1 MDTLLQDL
9 RLAVRRLRHAPAF
22 SLAAIATLA
31 IGIGANAAIFSI
43 VHAVLLRPLPFSRPS
58 DLYRAFT
65 MNRTAGQQAG
75 VSAVDLDDWR
85 AQKQSIAEIGG
96 YFYAD
101 GATGMD
107 LQNRGEP
114 RRLTAVFVTPG
125 FFPTLGVAPAH
136 GRLPR
141 EDELVRGGPDR
152 VVVLSHAF
160 WVREFGESPSAVR
173 VTVTLNGE
181 PFQVLGVLPPEMRF
195 PTPLADVYV
204 PFSTIP
210 DSGIPRV
217 RQVRILS
224 VVARA
229 QPGTPI
235 DRLQAELNAVARR
248 LAGQYPENRQWDTTN
263 VVPLS
268 EIVSGDVRRPLLV
281 LMSAV
286 GVVLLIACVNLA
298 GLQLARGVAVA
309 REMGIRVALGARR
322 SRLVRQM
329 LTESFVLAGL
339 GGAAGVV
346 LAFAGVGGV
355 LALGAHDLPRA
366 DEIEVNATVLA
377 FAAVVTV
384 LSGALFGA
392 LPALRV
398 SFASVWHSAGMGAR
412 SIAGIEGH
420 RLRSALVAGEVALAV
435 ILVAGAGLM
444 TRSFIALI
452 RVDPGFRPDHLVAVM
467 FTIDVTRQRARRG
480 ITQEPPG
487 AEPSYATFYR
497 DVIDRVRVLPG
508 VVSAAAVKDAPFRGN
523 GERIGFRLEGKPVGA
538 NEAAPSAVSI
548 HVSDGYFQT
557 IGARIVDGR
566 EFTRDDRVGAP
577 PVVVV
582 NEAFMRRYYPGEP
595 SAGKALIVGQSTR
608 IPIAGVVNDIRQVA
622 MNEPAEPTV
631 YVANLQNSRVKTTI
645 VARTAGEPLEMVR
658 AIREAVWS
666 IDPLQPI
673 TEVFTFEQ
681 AVGVALT
688 RPRLLTVL
696 LAGFGATGLLLGVVG
711 IYGMLAFALHE
722 RRREIGVR
730 LALGAR
736 PVDIRTMFLRS
747 GLVVTT
753 IGIAAG
759 LAGVA
764 IAARAFASVLY
775 GVPSNDP
782 ATLAGVVTTLVVAAT
797 AASWLPAARAARVD
811 PAETLRSE

>member
-173 VTVTLNGE
+173 ETVTLNGE

-412 SIAGIEGH
+412 SIAGIESH